1 MLNAA
6 NGQNINFRIN
16 NTNKTILSSSLL
28 SIGIAT
34 RIAQTLSVGGVITGD
49 ASGLTNVPSATSG
62 TTLALTQTLSVG
74 GAIKFTGAVDIAGSS
89 SSTSP
94 SLLLRN
100 GNISTET
107 GSSSAYPQIELS
119 YNNTNQY
126 SHFINT
132 RHNSSS
138 SGNAIDFYVSD
149 GTADNT
155 PNSGV
160 NHVMSLDGGKVGIGS
175 TSPSTTLDVVG
186 TAKIS
191 QTLSISGATT
201 IDSSLRIKGGTH
213 ITGAIAYSPA
223 TSGIHLGHVSGQAHR
238 YLAEFCGTTASDSD
252 VMIDFTEPEMIHMAE
267 FITIWVVII
276 CYLIL
281 LEVKE
286 LGLIVVEMLE

>member
-1 MLNAA
+1 VVGTSKISQTLSVAGAKNVIGNSHLGEWASIGSSYAGFGHASISQVTGNYALLQQSNGETMLNAA

-34 RIAQTLSVGGVITGD
+34 RIAQTLSVGG
-49 ASGLTNVPSATSG
+49 AS
-62 TTLALTQTLSVG
+62 
-74 GAIKFTGAVDIAGSS
+74 KFTGAVDIAGSS

-119 YNNTNQY
+119 FNNTNQY

-132 RHNSSS
+132 RHNGGGS

-149 GTADNT
+149 STADNT

-213 ITGAIAYSPA
+213 ITGAIAHSPA

-238 YLAEFCGTTASDSD
+238 YLAEFC
-252 VMIDFTEPEMIHMAE
+252 
-267 FITIWVVII
+267 
-276 CYLIL
+276 
-281 LEVKE
+281 
-286 LGLIVVEMLE
+286 